1 MSQKNITIQDIAIN
15 AKVSKSTVSRVLNN
29 TTPVEAKKRAA
40 VLKAM
45 EYLKFTP
52 NVFARTLAGGRSMT
66 LGIITQN
73 IGSPFYDSVTQGVIK
88 GLNGT
93 DFTPI
98 IVDGQWSE
106 DIEKSSIFTLIERQV
121 DGLIMVGGNLD
132 PEVLDEVRDNV
143 PMVLVARKLDGWE
156 ERSVFID
163 NAAAAKKA
171 TQFLIDSGHRNIAHI
186 AGIKDHQ
193 DATERLLGF
202 QHALEEANLEVV
214 DELIVQG
221 DFSGQ
226 SGVLAVET
234 LLLRG
239 VSFSAIF
246 SANDEMAMGAR
257 LALYRRGIRV
267 PDEVS
272 IVGFD
277 DQGNSAF
284 MTPPLTTVSQPAM
297 EMGRAASSMLI
308 SMVNEQPYDPP
319 QLATD
324 LVIRESVSR
333 LR

>member
-1 MSQKNITIQDIAIN
+1 MGQKSITIQDIATD

-29 TTPVEAKKRAA
+29 STPVDAKKRAA

-45 EYLKFTP
+45 ENLKFRP
-52 NVFARTLAGGRSMT
+52 NVFARTLAGGKSMT

-88 GLNGT
+88 GLHGT

-98 IVDGQWSE
+98 IVDGQWKK
-106 DIEKSSIFTLIERQV
+106 DIEKNSIVTLIERQV
-121 DGLIMVGGNLD
+121 DGLIMVGGNLA
-132 PEVLDEVRDNV
+132 PEVIDEIRGDV
-143 PMVLVARKLDGWE
+143 PMVLVARQLDGWE
-156 ERSVFID
+156 NRSVFID
-163 NAAAAKKA
+163 NTAAAKKA
-171 TQFLIDSGHRNIAHI
+171 TQFLIESGHRNIAHI
-186 AGIKDHQ
+186 SGIKNHQ
-193 DATERLLGF
+193 DASNRLHGYC
-202 QHALEEANLEVV
+202 QALEEANLEIA

-284 MTPPLTTVSQPAM
+284 MTPPLTTISQPATN
-297 EMGRAASSMLI
+297 MGRTASGMLI
-308 SMVNEQPYDPP
+308 SMVNEQTFNPP
-319 QLATD
+319 ELAAK

>member
-1 MSQKNITIQDIAIN
+1 MSQKSITIQDIAIN

-29 TTPVEAKKRAA
+29 STPVDAKKRAA

-45 EYLKFTP
+45 ENLKFRP

-73 IGSPFYDSVTQGVIK
+73 ISSPFYDAVTQGVIK

-98 IVDGQWSE
+98 IVDGQWSM
-106 DIEKSSIFTLIERQV
+106 DIEKSAISTLIERQV

-132 PEVLDEVRDNV
+132 SEALDEIRGNV
-143 PMVLVARKLDGWE
+143 PMVLVARQLDGWE
-156 ERSVFID
+156 DRSVFID
-163 NAAAAKKA
+163 NVAAAKKA
-171 TQFLIDSGHRNIAHI
+171 TQFLIESGHRNIAHI

-193 DATERLLGF
+193 DATNRLLGYR
-202 QHALEEANLEVV
+202 QALREANLDID

-239 VSFSAIF
+239 VNFSAIF
-246 SANDEMAMGAR
+246 SSNDEMAMGAR

-277 DQGNSAF
+277 DQSNSAF
-284 MTPPLTTVSQPAM
+284 MTPPLTTISQPATN
-297 EMGRAASSMLI
+297 MGRTASSMLI
-308 SMVNEQPYDPP
+308 SLVNEQDFDPP
-319 QLATD
+319 ELAAN